1 MATSPTVLVDGSP
14 PSRPSASMPIA
25 PAATKI
31 PLIPLLIAVIAGV
44 VIATIGASGVMY
56 YLARTG
62 RLPVPPASTKKT
74 EGPTSAATHAL
85 VLEPILVNLANG
97 GGTSYLRLA
106 LTLRV
111 ADADERKDAKASS
124 EKESGK
130 GSDERTAAVR
140 DTVLSVLGLQTA
152 DDLLAA
158 DGKDHLK
165 TALRSAFAEHNP
177 DLTVTDVF
185 FTDFL
190 VQR

>member
-1 MATSPTVLVDGSP
+1 MATSPTVLVDGAP
-14 PSRPSASMPIA
+14 PPRPSASMATA
-25 PAATKI
+25 PATVKT

-44 VIATIGASGVMY
+44 VIAALGAGGAMY

-62 RLPVPPASTKKT
+62 RLPVPSTPMKKT
-74 EGPTSAATHAL
+74 EGTGPAATHAL
-85 VLEPILVNLANG
+85 VLEPILVNLADA

-106 LTLRV
+106 LTLQV
-111 ADADERKDAKASS
+111 ADADEKKDAKANGEKDSS
-124 EKESGK
+124 TRP
-130 GSDERTAAVR
+130 DEQIAAVR
-140 DTVLSVLGLQTA
+140 DTALTVLGRQTA

-165 TALRSAFAEHNP
+165 AALRSAFAVHNP
-177 DLTVTDVF
+177 DLKVTDVF

>member
-14 PSRPSASMPIA
+14 SLQSASMPTA
-25 PAATKI
+25 SSTAKI

-44 VIATIGASGVMY
+44 VIATIGVGGVIY
-56 YLARTG
+56 YLVRSG
-62 RLPVPPASTKKT
+62 RLPVPATAAKKK
-74 EGPTSAATHAL
+74 EVAVPVATHAL
-85 VLEPILVNLANG
+85 VLEPMLVNLASSG
-97 GGTSYLRLA
+97 STSYLRLA
-106 LTLRV
+106 LTLCV
-111 ADADERKDAKASS
+111 ADADETKDAKANG

-140 DTVLSVLGLQTA
+140 DTVLTVLGRQTA

-165 TALRSAFAEHNP
+165 VALRSAFAEHNS
-177 DLTVTDVF
+177 DLKVTDVF